1 MTSRVRVP
9 KLLPTLSFLAL
20 PFNPSSLPLSPSL
33 FPLSFLQP
41 PRDPS
46 MNACASPV
54 ARIVLRTHR
63 AARRLPARAAM

>member
-9 KLLPTLSFLAL
+9 KLLPTLSFLASFQPL
-20 PFNPSSLPLSPSL
+20 LVTPLSLTLPSL
-33 FPLSFLQP
+33 FPP
-41 PRDPS
+41 TPRDPS
-46 MNACASPV
+46 MNACALPV